1 MKRITIILLLSFV
14 ARLATA
20 QSTPPK
26 RVLFVGNSYTYF
38 WNLPQQVNAMAA
50 AKNVPLKAYQ
60 STAGGANLGQHW
72 RGEKDLTSREIIQ
85 EKEFD
90 AIIIQDHSMRSI
102 EAPDSLMIFGK
113 RMAALITSRGAQPYL
128 YMTWSRIWDP
138 YMQDP
143 IQEAYEALGE
153 ETGAIVVPVG
163 LAWEKARQL
172 RPELPLYDADGSHPS
187 PLGTYLTA
195 CVFFSTLSGES
206 PIGLPHR
213 LITTDKDGEKLYIN
227 IQSEEDAL
235 FCQKVAADI
244 MKTYSN

>member
-1 MKRITIILLLSFV
+1 MKPTLLIICLSFLTL
-14 ARLATA
+14 LAEA
-20 QSTPPK
+20 QPSTTK

-38 WNLPQQVNAMAA
+38 WNLPQQINAMAA
-50 AKNVPLKAYQ
+50 AKNIPLKAYQ
-60 STAGGANLGQHW
+60 STAGGANLGEHW
-72 RGEKDLTSREIIQ
+72 RGEKNLSSRDIIQ
-85 EKEFD
+85 EKEFE
-90 AIIIQDHSMRSI
+90 AIVIQDHSMRSI
-102 EAPDSLMIFGK
+102 QAPDSLIYYGE
-113 RMAALITSRGAQPYL
+113 RLVDLIQSKGAQAYL

-143 IQEAYEALGE
+143 IQDTYERLGKA
-153 ETGAIVVPVG
+153 TDAQVVPVG

-172 RPELPLYDADGSHPS
+172 RPDLPLYDGDGSHPS

-213 LITTDKDGEKLYIN
+213 LITTDREGEKLYLN

-235 FCQKVAADI
+235 FCQKVAAEI
-244 MKTYSN
+244 VKAYSQ